1 MLDVLYPVI
10 RGTIDERLFRTV
22 KTREKW
28 LEFLLGAAP
37 NFAEYTFDGEE
48 PPPLP
53 NRLGTDLAIDLGPR
67 SGTPGARAGCHRTA

>member
-37 NFAEYTFDGEE
+37 SFAEYSFDGEE

-53 NRLGTDLAIDLGPR
+53 HQLGADLAIDLGPQ
-67 SGTPGARAGCHRTA
+67 SGTSEARPGS

>member
-1 MLDVLYPVI
+1 VNATLDVLYPVI

-37 NFAEYTFDGEE
+37 NFSEYTFTEEE

-53 NRLGTDLAIDLGPR
+53 DRLGAELSINLGPR
-67 SGTPGARAGCHRTA
+67 RS

>member
-1 MLDVLYPVI
+1 MDVLYPII

-22 KTREKW
+22 KRREKW

-37 NFAEYTFDGEE
+37 NFSEYNFNDEE

-53 NRLGTDLAIDLGPR
+53 NRLGAELSIDLGPR
-67 SGTPGARAGCHRTA
+67 VPGL

>member
-1 MLDVLYPVI
+1 VSLDVLYPVI

-22 KTREKW
+22 KRREKW

-37 NFAEYTFDGEE
+37 NFSEYSLTDEE

-53 NRLGTDLAIDLGPR
+53 DRLGTELAIDLGPR
-67 SGTPGARAGCHRTA
+67 VGRF